1 MNILFL
7 PLVNWSMGAVLIGV
21 FALVCIVMV
30 AVVMSIAK
38 GDKKQSD
45 SNE

>member
-30 AVVMSIAK
+30 AVVMSLAK